1 MRYSISSDE
10 TNKETLCVDVKRQDK
25 KYLASFA
32 YFDKR
37 HSNYVQYIELKDHV
51 YNDFLTAFVSTV
63 KRASHYL
70 SDSPERNDKLAKQT
84 LEKYVNSL
92 KQLSFDF

>member
-37 HSNYVQYIELKDHV
+37 HSNYVQYIKESNKEQD
-51 YNDFLTAFVSTV
+51 
-63 KRASHYL
+63 
-70 SDSPERNDKLAKQT
+70 
-84 LEKYVNSL
+84 
-92 KQLSFDF
+92 

>member
-25 KYLASFA
+25 KYLASF
-32 YFDKR
+32 
-37 HSNYVQYIELKDHV
+37 
-51 YNDFLTAFVSTV
+51 VSTV

-70 SDSPERNDKLAKQT
+70 SDSPERNDKLAKQM